1 MEFERRSTPF
11 HDPGYPPIDFRS
23 NLNDEQFAAVT
34 AGDHPS
40 LVLAGAG
47 TGKTRTLT
55 YRVAY
60 LLERGVHPGNILLL
74 TFTNKAAREMLSRV
88 EDLTGFPGQAFWGG
102 TFHSI
107 GQRMLRMHGQPLG
120 IEPNYTIMDQSDA
133 ESLLADIIRELHP
146 QFLKDKNNP
155 KAKVIAN
162 VISLSRNTCQS
173 LDDVVMRFYPYF
185 REHLTEFAQFFK
197 AYTKRKIRQQVAD
210 FDDLLVYWLEILQT
224 QEGIA
229 HYYQERFHHILIDEY
244 QDTNRIQAQIIDL
257 IGARDQIM
265 AVGDDAQSIY
275 SWRGANYENIL
286 HFPDKHPNT
295 RIFRIETNYRSTP
308 EILRFANEVIQQFDP
323 GQGFH
328 KTLRPARG
336 KRQPPLV
343 IQVMNGR
350 DEAAA
355 VISRVKGLLDEGRY
369 LKDITVLYRAHYQAL
384 DLQMELTRQN
394 IPFQIT
400 SGVKFFEQAHIK
412 DLVAQV
418 KFAYNPQDSRA
429 FHRFACLLPKI
440 GNATAE
446 KIYQAALAGAR
457 SSDAHV
463 ADMLTS
469 RPILAKVP
477 KAARKHWISLAATL
491 EGIVQAAK
499 NESPSQVVS
508 LAAEGWYSDYIK
520 TLYPNY
526 RQRMDD
532 LESLVGFAR
541 RFSSLQ
547 ELLAQ
552 IVLLNSETSQ
562 DSVDPEEDQLR
573 LTTVHQAKGLEF
585 PIVFLLAASDGLFPL
600 ARAMENDGLD
610 EERRL
615 FYVAVTRAMDELY
628 LTTPHMIQF
637 GMNTKILQPSR
648 FIQGV
653 NPELFEMVRFHRK
666 PSWRS

>member
-1 MEFERRSTPF
+1 MEFEHRSNFPQ
-11 HDPGYPPIDFRS
+11 DLEYPPVDFRS

-34 AGDHPS
+34 AGDQPA

-74 TFTNKAAREMLSRV
+74 TFTNKAAREMLARV
-88 EDLTGFPGQAFWGG
+88 EDLTGVPRRAFWGG

-107 GQRMLRMHGQPLG
+107 GQRMLRMHGEPLG

-133 ESLLADIIRELHP
+133 ESLLADVIKELDP

-155 KAKVIAN
+155 KTKVIAN
-162 VISLSRNTCQS
+162 LISLARNTCQS
-173 LDDVVMRFYPYF
+173 LDDVVMGFYPYF
-185 REHLTEFAQFFK
+185 REHINDFARFSQT
-197 AYTKRKIRQQVAD
+197 YSERKKRQQVAD
-210 FDDLLVYWLEILQT
+210 FDDLLVFWLEILQT
-224 QEGIA
+224 QEEVA
-229 HYYQERFHHILIDEY
+229 RYYQERFQHILVDEY
-244 QDTNRIQAQIIDL
+244 QDTNLIQAQIIDL

-286 HFPDKHPNT
+286 HFPDKHRNT
-295 RIFRIETNYRSTP
+295 NIFRIETNYRSTP
-308 EILRFANEVIQQFDP
+308 EILRFANGVIRQFHP
-323 GQGFH
+323 GQGFF
-328 KTLRPARG
+328 KTLRPSRG
-336 KRQPPLV
+336 HSQPPLL
-343 IQVMNGR
+343 IRVMNGR
-350 DEAAA
+350 EEAAA
-355 VISRVKGLLDEGRY
+355 VISRITGLLDEGRS

-384 DLQMELTRQN
+384 DMQMELTRQN

-400 SGVKFFEQAHIK
+400 SGVQFFEQAHIK

-418 KFAYNPQDSRA
+418 KFAYNPRDSRA

-440 GNATAE
+440 GSVTAE
-446 KIYQAALAGAR
+446 RIFQAALAEADKSGE
-457 SSDAHV
+457 HV
-463 ADMLTS
+463 ARTLIS
-469 RPILAKVP
+469 RPALAKVP
-477 KAARKHWISLAATL
+477 KAARKHWESLTATL
-491 EGIVQAAK
+491 EGIVEAAGDR
-499 NESPSQVVS
+499 SPSEVVS
-508 LAAEGWYSDYIK
+508 LAAEGWYSDFIQ

-532 LESLVGFAR
+532 LQSLVGFAG
-541 RFSSLQ
+541 RFSDLQ
-547 ELLAQ
+547 ELLGQ
-552 IVLLNSETSQ
+552 IVLMNSETSQ
-562 DSVDPEEDQLR
+562 TSVYPEEDKLR

-585 PIVFLLAASDGLFPL
+585 PVVFLLAASDGLFPL

-628 LTTPHMIQF
+628 MTSPHLIQF

-648 FIQGV
+648 FIQALD
-653 NPELFEMVRFHRK
+653 PTLYEMARFHRK
-666 PSWRS
+666 PSW

>member
-1 MEFERRSTPF
+1 MMEIERRSDFPQ
-11 HDPGYPPIDFRS
+11 DLGYPPIDFRS

-34 AGDHPS
+34 AGDQPA

-88 EDLTGFPGQAFWGG
+88 EDLTGVPRRAFWGG

-107 GQRMLRMHGQPLG
+107 GQRMLRMHGEPLG
-120 IEPNYTIMDQSDA
+120 FDPNYTIMDQSDA
-133 ESLLADIIRELHP
+133 ESLLTDVIKELDP

-155 KAKVIAN
+155 KAKVISN
-162 VISLSRNTCQS
+162 LISLARNTCQS
-173 LDDVVMRFYPYF
+173 LDDVVMDFYPYF
-185 REHLTEFAQFFK
+185 REHITEFAQFSK
-197 AYTKRKIRQQVAD
+197 TYTERKKQQQVAD
-210 FDDLLVYWLEILQT
+210 FDDLLVYWLKILQT
-224 QEGIA
+224 QEEVA
-229 HYYQERFHHILIDEY
+229 HYYQERFQHILVDEY

-286 HFPDKHPNT
+286 HFPDKHRNT
-295 RIFRIETNYRSTP
+295 EIFRIETNYRSTP
-308 EILRFANEVIQQFDP
+308 EILNFANGVIRQFQP
-323 GQGFH
+323 GQGFY

-336 KRQPPLV
+336 NRQPPLL
-343 IQVMNGR
+343 IRVMNGR
-350 DEAAA
+350 EEASA
-355 VISRVKGLLDEGRY
+355 VISRIQGLQDEGRS

-400 SGVKFFEQAHIK
+400 SGVQFFEQAHIK

-418 KFAYNPQDSRA
+418 KFAYNPRDSRA

-440 GNATAE
+440 GSVTAE
-446 KIYQAALAGAR
+446 RIFQAALAKAD
-457 SSDAHV
+457 SSTGHV
-463 ADMLTS
+463 ALMLTS
-469 RPILAKVP
+469 RPALAKVP
-477 KAARKHWISLAATL
+477 KAARKHWDSLTTTL
-491 EGIVQAAK
+491 EGIVEAAK
-499 NESPSQVVS
+499 DKTPSQVVS
-508 LAAEGWYSDYIK
+508 LAAEGWYSDFIK

-532 LESLVGFAR
+532 LQSLVGFAG
-541 RFSSLQ
+541 RFSDLQ
-547 ELLAQ
+547 ELLSQ

-562 DSVDPEEDQLR
+562 TSVDPEQDKLR

-585 PIVFLLAASDGLFPL
+585 PVVFLLAASDGLFPL
-600 ARAMENDGLD
+600 SRAMENNGLD

-628 LTTPHMIQF
+628 LTSPHLIQF
-637 GMNTKILQPSR
+637 GINTKILQPSR
-648 FIQGV
+648 FIQALD
-653 NPELFEMVRFHRK
+653 PTLYEMARFHK
-666 PSWRS
+666 SPSW